1 VLRLSTI
8 TSSYPKLELKKVKVR
23 FLALSERESH
33 PLCSHRLISTRES
46 SGILFAGHY
55 NYLIIPVNYYTTY
68 ELTFAQFAEIQFEI
82 NVQVK
87 PFK

>member
-1 VLRLSTI
+1 
-8 TSSYPKLELKKVKVR
+8 
-23 FLALSERESH
+23 
-33 PLCSHRLISTRES
+33 LISTRES